1 VTRETN
7 FSGFSSRSEYN
18 RDCSTI
24 ALFQEHLR
32 GTGLTSGG
40 VPQKKVSRI
49 ALVQTRSYTTLEYI
63 AEAEP
68 EGTGGGNQN
77 TGCHNIMTLGGKKMK
92 GEAPTMSS
100 KEMAQIRQNLEGT
113 PDIEE
118 AAELMNLAGNST
130 RLKLLYLLDNMK
142 ELCVC
147 DLAEMLGV
155 SVSAVSQ
162 HLAKL
167 KAYGLVAP
175 RRDAQTIYYRLTEH
189 IFNAKLREN
198 FFKQFQV

>member
-1 VTRETN
+1 
-7 FSGFSSRSEYN
+7 
-18 RDCSTI
+18 
-24 ALFQEHLR
+24 
-32 GTGLTSGG
+32 
-40 VPQKKVSRI
+40 
-49 ALVQTRSYTTLEYI
+49 
-63 AEAEP
+63 
-68 EGTGGGNQN
+68 
-77 TGCHNIMTLGGKKMK
+77 MK
-92 GEAPTMSS
+92 GEAPTMTQ
-100 KEMAQIRQNLEGT
+100 KEMAQMRAQLEGT

-130 RLKLLYLLDNMK
+130 RLKLLYLLENMK

-175 RRDAQTIYYRLTEH
+175 RRDAQTIYYRLTDH
-189 IFNAKLREN
+189 QFNQKLREN
-198 FFKQFQV
+198 FLRQFNI

>member
-1 VTRETN
+1 ME
-7 FSGFSSRSEYN
+7 E
-18 RDCSTI
+18 I
-24 ALFQEHLR
+24 
-32 GTGLTSGG
+32 
-40 VPQKKVSRI
+40 
-49 ALVQTRSYTTLEYI
+49 
-63 AEAEP
+63 
-68 EGTGGGNQN
+68 
-77 TGCHNIMTLGGKKMK
+77 KMK
-92 GEAPTMSS
+92 GEAPSMTQ

-130 RLKLLYLLDNMK
+130 RLKLLYLLENMK

-189 IFNAKLREN
+189 PFNAKLREN
-198 FFKQFQV
+198 FFRQFQV

>member
-1 VTRETN
+1 MKNE
-7 FSGFSSRSEYN
+7 G
-18 RDCSTI
+18 
-24 ALFQEHLR
+24 
-32 GTGLTSGG
+32 
-40 VPQKKVSRI
+40 QKM
-49 ALVQTRSYTTLEYI
+49 ATE
-63 AEAEP
+63 
-68 EGTGGGNQN
+68 
-77 TGCHNIMTLGGKKMK
+77 
-92 GEAPTMSS
+92 
-100 KEMAQIRQNLEGT
+100 EMEQIRQSLEVT
-113 PDIEE
+113 PEIEE

-162 HLAKL
+162 HLSKL

-189 IFNAKLREN
+189 VFNTKLREH
-198 FFKQFQV
+198 FFKQLQV